1 MAAEHTI
8 EFRRNFRVD
17 DELARDCH
25 RFQDALLR
33 IDFVFE
39 PHVVIVNRPDAS
51 ADPCRQAILSA
62 REPLDTM
69 PYPVRRFGSAKRLG
83 WNEEA
88 GTPVLPRNDV
98 QLKLHV
104 QNARGSCWVQQW
116 MVPRPWT
123 MDVAWTPTTRRV
135 GKHCRMM
142 SSARWSLRWPKT
154 GTTTV
159 SLPM

>member
-1 MAAEHTI
+1 MTSKSSPSFNYQSDDNTGDKKIYQKPKHVFPPMAAEHTI

-17 DELARDCH
+17 DELVRDCH

-51 ADPCRQAILSA
+51 ADPCRQPILSA

-88 GTPVLPRNDV
+88 GTPVLTRNDV

-104 QNARGSCWVQQW
+104 QNARCSC
-116 MVPRPWT
+116 
-123 MDVAWTPTTRRV
+123 
-135 GKHCRMM
+135 
-142 SSARWSLRWPKT
+142 
-154 GTTTV
+154 
-159 SLPM
+159 